1 MIIVKTLMSTFFRT
15 MSLPLT
21 QIIFHQTSLVGILK
35 ISLKIHSQ
43 FYISILGVLIK
54 TFAELYKSLSFKFS
68 IICFSETWSND
79 ENLDKNSL
87 FQLEGYSLLHEN
99 KKYRRG
105 GGVAIFVHESLC
117 YTKRN
122 DLCINCK
129 QYRAFQL
136 KYVTMMVKI

>member
-1 MIIVKTLMSTFFRT
+1 MIIIKTLMSTFFRT
-15 MSLPLT
+15 ISLPLT

-68 IICFSETWSND
+68 IICFSETWCND

-87 FQLEGYSLLHEN
+87 FQLEGYRLLHEN
-99 KKYRRG
+99 RKYRRG
-105 GGVAIFVHESLC
+105 RGVAIFVHESLC
-117 YTKRN
+117 YTKRK
-122 DLCINCK
+122 DLCINCE
-129 QYRAFQL
+129 AIESL
-136 KYVTMMVKI
+136 